1 MGLSFLTVYIDNLIK
16 ETITLCKKGEPTA
29 DMPEIPEPLCSRFE
43 RPEKATAK
51 RAEKFS
57 VFNYIH
63 EGRGQLNT
71 LRLRPFAINSCYL

>member
-43 RPEKATAK
+43 RPEKATAVK
-51 RAEKFS
+51 MHKSR
-57 VFNYIH
+57 FN
-63 EGRGQLNT
+63 L
-71 LRLRPFAINSCYL
+71 L